1 MMLNR
6 RAFMRSSRFEARP
19 LEADSRRWLIA
30 ELDKL
35 TSIIVRKRDRRC
47 VTCGSYQGLQCS
59 HFYSRR
65 YLAIRFNLVNCN
77 AQCRDCNRLHNTDT
91 APYQRYMQAR
101 YGEEAVAALDRLRLG
116 LQKVTDSELKML
128 LGQYKQLM

>member
-6 RAFMRSSRFEARP
+6 RAFMRSSPFEERP
-19 LEADSRRWLIA
+19 LKVDSRRWLIA

-35 TSIIVRKRDRRC
+35 TSIIVRRRDRRC

-65 YLAIRFNLVNCN
+65 YLSIRFNLVNCN
-77 AQCRDCNRLHNTDT
+77 AQCRDCNRLHNMDT
-91 APYQRYMQAR
+91 VRYRRYRQAT
-101 YGEEAVAALDRLRLG
+101 YGEEAIAELDRLRLD

-128 LGQYKQLM
+128 LDEYKQMM